1 MGEFPSALNDPAG
14 ASSMA
19 FVPFAITLS
28 AALALVAAAFVRV
41 QRRERGLRTELSE
54 LQERMRELSAR
65 VEAAEA
71 DVAHAV
77 TQAEVAESL
86 LLDKGIAD
94 EEDIE
99 AARRRF
105 DGGEP
110 AAASSRYVP
119 GRDGGLH

>member
-1 MGEFPSALNDPAG
+1 MS
-14 ASSMA
+14 
-19 FVPFAITLS
+19 FAIS
-28 AALALVAAAFVRV
+28 FAAALAVVAAGVARMLH
-41 QRRERGLRTELSE
+41 REHKLRAELKGVH
-54 LQERMRELSAR
+54 ERMRELTAR
-65 VEAAEA
+65 MEATEA

-86 LLDKGIAD
+86 LLEKGIAD

-105 DGGEP
+105 DGGEAP
-110 AAASSRYVP
+110 ASSPRYVP

>member
-1 MGEFPSALNDPAG
+1 MTSMG
-14 ASSMA
+14 
-19 FVPFAITLS
+19 FAIVLS
-28 AALALVAAAFVRV
+28 AAVAAVAAGWTRML
-41 QRRERGLRTELSE
+41 RRERHLVSAVTGLSDRV
-54 LQERMRELSAR
+54 RELSSR
-65 VEAAEA
+65 IEAAEA

-77 TQAEVAESL
+77 TQTEITETL

-110 AAASSRYVP
+110 SAASSRYVP

>member
-1 MGEFPSALNDPAG
+1 MALM
-14 ASSMA
+14 SFLM
-19 FVPFAITLS
+19 FFPFAV
-28 AALALVAAAFVRV
+28 LVAAAWTVFR
-41 QRRERGLRTELSE
+41 RRERRLTSEVGELN
-54 LQERMRELSAR
+54 ERIRELSAR

-77 TQAEVAESL
+77 TQAEISESL
-86 LLDKGIAD
+86 LLEKGIAD

-110 AAASSRYVP
+110 AAPSSGYIP

>member
-1 MGEFPSALNDPAG
+1 MLYAI
-14 ASSMA
+14 AS
-19 FVPFAITLS
+19 FA
-28 AALALVAAAFVRV
+28 AVALAAAAVLFLRLA
-41 QRRERGLRTELSE
+41 RREQRLQAELRAV
-54 LQERMRELSAR
+54 QERMRELGAR

-77 TQAEVAESL
+77 TQAEVSESL

-105 DGGEP
+105 DGDEP
-110 AAASSRYVP
+110 AASSARYVP

>member
-1 MGEFPSALNDPAG
+1 VPIALA
-14 ASSMA
+14 
-19 FVPFAITLS
+19 LS
-28 AALALVAAAFVRV
+28 ASLALVAAGFARML
-41 QRRERGLRTELSE
+41 RREKRLTGELTGLT
-54 LQERMRELSAR
+54 ERMRELSAR

-77 TQAEVAESL
+77 TQAEITESL

-94 EEDIE
+94 EEDLE

-110 AAASSRYVP
+110 STSPSRYLP
-119 GRDGGLH
+119 ERDGDLN

>member
-1 MGEFPSALNDPAG
+1 MAL
-14 ASSMA
+14 
-19 FVPFAITLS
+19 VPY
-28 AALALVAAAFVRV
+28 ALVAAAAAALAAALSV
-41 QRRERGLRTELSE
+41 QLLRRERRLTRELREV
-54 LQERMRELSAR
+54 QERMRELAAR

-77 TQAEVAESL
+77 TQAEVSESL
-86 LLDKGIAD
+86 LLEKGIAD

-110 AAASSRYVP
+110 AASGSRYVP

>member
-1 MGEFPSALNDPAG
+1 VLSAIPL
-14 ASSMA
+14 
-19 FVPFAITLS
+19 L
-28 AALALVAAAFVRV
+28 AALAAVSGVVHLI
-41 QRRERGLRTELSE
+41 RRERRVREELSAV
-54 LQERMRELSAR
+54 LERMREMSAR

-77 TQAEVAESL
+77 TQSEISESL
-86 LLDKGIAD
+86 LLEKGIAD

-105 DGGEP
+105 DGGDP
-110 AAASSRYVP
+110 SAASSRYVP

>member
-1 MGEFPSALNDPAG
+1 M
-14 ASSMA
+14 ASMSFLMA
-19 FVPFAITLS
+19 FPFAVLI
-28 AALALVAAAFVRV
+28 AAGWISF
-41 QRRERGLRTELSE
+41 QRRERRLASEVRELE
-54 LQERMRELSAR
+54 ERIRELSAR

-77 TQAEVAESL
+77 TQAEIAESL
-86 LLDKGIAD
+86 LLEKGIAD

-110 AAASSRYVP
+110 AAPSSGYIP

>member
-1 MGEFPSALNDPAG
+1 VS
-14 ASSMA
+14 
-19 FVPFAITLS
+19 FAIS
-28 AALALVAAAFVRV
+28 VAAALAVAASIARMI
-41 QRRERGLRTELSE
+41 RRERRMRAELSGVA
-54 LQERMRELSAR
+54 ERMRELSAR

-77 TQAEVAESL
+77 TQSEISESL
-86 LLDKGIAD
+86 LLEKGIAD

-105 DGGEP
+105 DGGDP
-110 AAASSRYVP
+110 AASQSRYVP

>member
-1 MGEFPSALNDPAG
+1 MLY
-14 ASSMA
+14 
-19 FVPFAITLS
+19 AIGIST
-28 AALALVAAAFVRV
+28 AVALAATGLAVRLV
-41 QRRERGLRTELSE
+41 RRDRRLRGELSMVHE
-54 LQERMRELSAR
+54 HMRELAAR

-77 TQAEVAESL
+77 TQAEVSESL
-86 LLDKGIAD
+86 LLEKGIAD

-110 AAASSRYVP
+110 SASSSRYVP

>member
-1 MGEFPSALNDPAG
+1 MSL
-14 ASSMA
+14 
-19 FVPFAITLS
+19 AIVLS
-28 AALALVAAAFVRV
+28 AAVAAVAAGWTRLH
-41 QRRERGLRTELSE
+41 RRERRLTGEVSDLRE
-54 LQERMRELSAR
+54 QIRELSGR

-77 TQAEVAESL
+77 TQAEITESL

-105 DGGEP
+105 DGGDP
-110 AAASSRYVP
+110 AASSSRYVP

>member
-1 MGEFPSALNDPAG
+1 MP
-14 ASSMA
+14 
-19 FVPFAITLS
+19 I
-28 AALALVAAAFVRV
+28 ALALSASLALAAAGFA
-41 QRRERGLRTELSE
+41 QMLRRERRLNGELVGLSE
-54 LQERMRELSAR
+54 RIRELSAR

-77 TQAEVAESL
+77 TQTEITESL

-94 EEDIE
+94 EEDLE

-110 AAASSRYVP
+110 SASSSRYVP
-119 GRDGGLH
+119 ERDGDLN

>member
-1 MGEFPSALNDPAG
+1 MLFAISFSALVLAG
-14 ASSMA
+14 AA
-19 FVPFAITLS
+19 GWYWFH
-28 AALALVAAAFVRV
+28 
-41 QRRERGLRTELSE
+41 RREARLTGEVGELN
-54 LQERMRELSAR
+54 ERIRELCAR

-77 TQAEVAESL
+77 TQTEITESL
-86 LLDKGIAD
+86 LLEKGIAD

-105 DGGEP
+105 DGGDP
-110 AAASSRYVP
+110 AASSSRYVP

>member
-1 MGEFPSALNDPAG
+1 MSL
-14 ASSMA
+14 
-19 FVPFAITLS
+19 AIVLS
-28 AALALVAAAFVRV
+28 AAAAVVAAGWARLH
-41 QRRERGLRTELSE
+41 QRERRLHGEVAELN
-54 LQERMRELSAR
+54 ERVRELLAR

-77 TQAEVAESL
+77 TQAEISESL

-110 AAASSRYVP
+110 AASSSRYVP

>member
-1 MGEFPSALNDPAG
+1 MSFLML
-14 ASSMA
+14 MA
-19 FVPFAITLS
+19 FAILI
-28 AALALVAAAFVRV
+28 AAGWTVF
-41 QRRERGLRTELSE
+41 QRRERRLTSEVRELN
-54 LQERMRELSAR
+54 ERIRELSAR

-77 TQAEVAESL
+77 TQAEISESL
-86 LLDKGIAD
+86 LLEKGIAD

-110 AAASSRYVP
+110 AAPSSYTP

>member
-1 MGEFPSALNDPAG
+1 ML
-14 ASSMA
+14 
-19 FVPFAITLS
+19 
-28 AALALVAAAFVRV
+28 LALVLSVSAAVIAAGWTWLH
-41 QRRERGLRTELSE
+41 RRERHLSGKMAELTE
-54 LQERMRELSAR
+54 RIRELSAR

-86 LLDKGIAD
+86 LLEKGIAD

-105 DGGEP
+105 DGGDP
-110 AAASSRYVP
+110 APPSSRYVP